1 MLSIKGR
8 VGISVFADLSI
19 AFVDALG
26 VRGNPA
32 DVGTLDVELET
43 WIVDVKVVV
52 VVVVVFDINW
62 TDVRVAD
69 SRFSPL
75 MWVNKLSE
83 SLVEVSIKFD
93 EGLSV
98 TGYTELGLE
107 TALGVFNVDLVVP
120 SSFS

>member
-43 WIVDVKVVV
+43 WIVDGK
-52 VVVVVFDINW
+52 VVVVFDMNW

-75 MWVNKLSE
+75 MLVNKLSE
-83 SLVEVSIKFD
+83 SLVEASIIFD

-107 TALGVFNVDLVVP
+107 TAFGVFVVDIVVP

>member
-8 VGISVFADLSI
+8 VGISVFVDLSI
-19 AFVDALG
+19 AFVVALG
-26 VRGNPA
+26 VRGIPA

-43 WIVDVKVVV
+43 WIADVKVVVV

-62 TDVRVAD
+62 TNVRVAD
-69 SRFSPL
+69 SRFSSL
-75 MWVNKLSE
+75 MLVNKLSE

-98 TGYTELGLE
+98 TG
-107 TALGVFNVDLVVP
+107 
-120 SSFS
+120 

>member
-8 VGISVFADLSI
+8 VGISVFADLSV

-32 DVGTLDVELET
+32 DVGTLDVELEA
-43 WIVDVKVVV
+43 WIADVKVVV
-52 VVVVVFDINW
+52 VFVVLFDMNW

-69 SRFSPL
+69 SIFVPL
-75 MWVNKLSE
+75 ILVNKLSE

-107 TALGVFNVDLVVP
+107 TA
-120 SSFS
+120 

>member
-8 VGISVFADLSI
+8 VGSSVFADLSI
-19 AFVDALG
+19 AFVDELG

-32 DVGTLDVELET
+32 DVETLDVELET
-43 WIVDVKVVV
+43 WIVDVKV

-107 TALGVFNVDLVVP
+107 TALGVFVVDIVVP

>member
-1 MLSIKGR
+1 MLSVKGR
-8 VGISVFADLSI
+8 VGSSVFADLSI

-32 DVGTLDVELET
+32 DVGSLDVELEI
-43 WIVDVKVVV
+43 WIGDVKVVV
-52 VVVVVFDINW
+52 AVVVFDINW

-75 MWVNKLSE
+75 MLVNKLSE

-107 TALGVFNVDLVVP
+107 TALWVFVVDLVVP
-120 SSFS
+120 SRFS

>member
-8 VGISVFADLSI
+8 VGSSVFADLSI
-19 AFVDALG
+19 AFVDVLG

-52 VVVVVFDINW
+52 VVVFDINW

-75 MWVNKLSE
+75 MLVNKLSE

-107 TALGVFNVDLVVP
+107 TALGVLVVDIVVP

>member
-8 VGISVFADLSI
+8 VGSSVFADLSI

-26 VRGNPA
+26 VRGIPA

-52 VVVVVFDINW
+52 VVVFDINW

-75 MWVNKLSE
+75 MLVNKLSE
-83 SLVEVSIKFD
+83 SLVKFD

-107 TALGVFNVDLVVP
+107 TALGVFVVDIVVP
-120 SSFS
+120 SSFT